1 MLDNNRKERGSDMKR
16 GILLVGFVLLLSA
29 CKQEPM
35 IHISPDVQASID
47 KKAADRQGTAN
58 NSSADTSASMSEVSG
73 EVDTSAWQKAPD
85 GTQYDISHYAP
96 NGINQLKEFET
107 SEGTQLVYTDY
118 IDNNRQLW
126 QIRTLLPNGRAN
138 VSIYQL
144 TKEGWQIS
152 WQALDS
158 LDTTSHLDQVS
169 HTNRIPYLMAPIQV
183 GTMWQDSQ
191 GSRSTITNLY
201 QSAKIGDATYE
212 DVIEVTTFRS
222 DQEVHTYYA
231 KDQGL
236 VMSSQKAINSGG
248 ENIALTLKSNQH
260 QVSIT
265 QSINIAKPSNQMNP
279 ILTKGTGKLTWQ
291 TNQNPGKTFTEL
303 FRKEGWINSSV
314 EVKDI
319 KIDSQIATVDF
330 TPGVVAAMNQ
340 HTARET
346 AVLPAIVQTIA
357 DYYGVSQVK
366 LTVGGLILS
375 PDTLPI
381 PANGIWEVNPSWLG
395 SNP

>member
-58 NSSADTSASMSEVSG
+58 NSSADTSASMAEISG
-73 EVDTSAWQKAPD
+73 EIDTSAWQKAPD

-118 IDNNRQLW
+118 TDNNRQLW

-169 HTNRIPYLMAPIQV
+169 HTHRIPYLMAPIQV

-303 FRKEGWINSSV
+303 FRKEGWINASV

-357 DYYGVSQVK
+357 D
-366 LTVGGLILS
+366 
-375 PDTLPI
+375 
-381 PANGIWEVNPSWLG
+381 
-395 SNP
+395 

>member
-1 MLDNNRKERGSDMKR
+1 MLDYNRKERDSDMKR

-58 NSSADTSASMSEVSG
+58 NSSADTSAGMTEISG
-73 EVDTSAWQKAPD
+73 EIDTSAWQKAPEA
-85 GTQYDISHYAP
+85 TQYDISHYAP

-303 FRKEGWINSSV
+303 FRKEGWINASV

-395 SNP
+395 SNQ

>member
-1 MLDNNRKERGSDMKR
+1 MKR

-58 NSSADTSASMSEVSG
+58 NSSADTSASMAEVSG

-85 GTQYDISHYAP
+85 ATQYDISHYAP
-96 NGINQLKEFET
+96 NGMNQLKEFET

-118 IDNNRQLW
+118 ADNNRQLW
-126 QIRTLLPNGRAN
+126 QVRTLLPNGRAN

-169 HTNRIPYLMAPIQV
+169 HTYRIPYLMAPIQV

-201 QSAKIGDATYE
+201 QSAKIGDTTYE

-303 FRKEGWINSSV
+303 FRKEGWINASV

-375 PDTLPI
+375 PDTLQI

>member
-58 NSSADTSASMSEVSG
+58 NSSADTSAGMTEISG
-73 EVDTSAWQKAPD
+73 EIDTSAWQKAPEA
-85 GTQYDISHYAP
+85 TQYDISHYAP

-201 QSAKIGDATYE
+201 QSAKIGDETYE

-236 VMSSQKAINSGG
+236 IMSSQKAINSGG

-303 FRKEGWINSSV
+303 FRKEGWINASV

-346 AVLPAIVQTIA
+346 AVLPAIAQTIA

-375 PDTLPI
+375 PDTLPM

>member
-1 MLDNNRKERGSDMKR
+1 MKR

-58 NSSADTSASMSEVSG
+58 NSSADTSAGMTEISG
-73 EVDTSAWQKAPD
+73 EIDTSAWQKAPEA
-85 GTQYDISHYAP
+85 TQYDISHYAP

-201 QSAKIGDATYE
+201 QSAKIGDETYE

-236 VMSSQKAINSGG
+236 IMSSQKAINSGG

-303 FRKEGWINSSV
+303 FRKEGWINASV

-375 PDTLPI
+375 PDTLPM

>member
-1 MLDNNRKERGSDMKR
+1 MKR

-47 KKAADRQGTAN
+47 KKAADRQGTTAN
-58 NSSADTSASMSEVSG
+58 NSSADTSTSMAEVSG

-85 GTQYDISHYAP
+85 ATQYDISHYAP

-303 FRKEGWINSSV
+303 FRKEGWINASV

-395 SNP
+395 PNP

>member
-1 MLDNNRKERGSDMKR
+1 MLDYNRKERGSDMKR

-58 NSSADTSASMSEVSG
+58 NSSADTSAGMTEISG
-73 EVDTSAWQKAPD
+73 EIDTSAWQKAPEA
-85 GTQYDISHYAP
+85 TQYDISHYAP

-201 QSAKIGDATYE
+201 QSAKIGDETYE

-236 VMSSQKAINSGG
+236 IMSSQKAINSGG

-303 FRKEGWINSSV
+303 FRKEGWINASV

-375 PDTLPI
+375 PDTLPM

>member
-1 MLDNNRKERGSDMKR
+1 MKR

-47 KKAADRQGTAN
+47 KKAADRQGTTN
-58 NSSADTSASMSEVSG
+58 NSTAETSASMTEISG
-73 EVDTSAWQKAPD
+73 EVDTSAWQKAPEA
-85 GTQYDISHYAP
+85 TQYDISHYTP

-118 IDNNRQLW
+118 TDNNRQLW

-236 VMSSQKAINSGG
+236 DMSSQKAINSGG

>member
-1 MLDNNRKERGSDMKR
+1 M
-16 GILLVGFVLLLSA
+16 A
-29 CKQEPM
+29 
-35 IHISPDVQASID
+35 
-47 KKAADRQGTAN
+47 
-58 NSSADTSASMSEVSG
+58 EVSG

-85 GTQYDISHYAP
+85 ATQYDISHYAP
-96 NGINQLKEFET
+96 NGMNQLKEFET

-118 IDNNRQLW
+118 ADNNRQLW
-126 QIRTLLPNGRAN
+126 QVRTLLPNGRAN

-169 HTNRIPYLMAPIQV
+169 HTHRIPYLMAPIQV

-201 QSAKIGDATYE
+201 QSAKIGDTTYE

-303 FRKEGWINSSV
+303 FRKEGWINASV

-375 PDTLPI
+375 PDTLQI

>member
-1 MLDNNRKERGSDMKR
+1 MLDYNRKERGSDMKR

-58 NSSADTSASMSEVSG
+58 NSSADTSAGMTEISG
-73 EVDTSAWQKAPD
+73 EIDTSAWQKAPEA
-85 GTQYDISHYAP
+85 TQYDISHYAP

-201 QSAKIGDATYE
+201 QSAKIGDETYE

-236 VMSSQKAINSGG
+236 IMSSQKAINSGG

-303 FRKEGWINSSV
+303 FRKEGWINASV

-330 TPGVVAAMNQ
+330 TPSVVAAMNQ

-375 PDTLPI
+375 PDTLPM

>member
-1 MLDNNRKERGSDMKR
+1 MKR

-58 NSSADTSASMSEVSG
+58 NSSADTSASMTEISG
-73 EVDTSAWQKAPD
+73 EIDTSAWQKAPEA
-85 GTQYDISHYAP
+85 TQYDISHYAP

-118 IDNNRQLW
+118 TDNNRQLW

-201 QSAKIGDATYE
+201 QSAKIGDVTYE

-303 FRKEGWINSSV
+303 FRKEGWINASV

>member
-1 MLDNNRKERGSDMKR
+1 MKR

-58 NSSADTSASMSEVSG
+58 NSSADTSAGMTEISG
-73 EVDTSAWQKAPD
+73 EIDTSAWQKAPEA
-85 GTQYDISHYAP
+85 TQYDISHYAP

-201 QSAKIGDATYE
+201 QSAKIGDETYE

-236 VMSSQKAINSGG
+236 IMSSQKAINSGG

-303 FRKEGWINSSV
+303 FRKEGWINASV

-346 AVLPAIVQTIA
+346 AVLPAIAQTIA

-375 PDTLPI
+375 PDTLPM

>member
-1 MLDNNRKERGSDMKR
+1 MKR

-58 NSSADTSASMSEVSG
+58 NSSADTSASMTEISG
-73 EVDTSAWQKAPD
+73 EIDTSAWQKAPEA
-85 GTQYDISHYAP
+85 TQYDISHYAP

-118 IDNNRQLW
+118 TDNNRQLW

-158 LDTTSHLDQVS
+158 LDTTSHLNQVS

-303 FRKEGWINSSV
+303 FRKEGWINASV

>member
-1 MLDNNRKERGSDMKR
+1 MKR

-58 NSSADTSASMSEVSG
+58 NSSADTSASMTEISG
-73 EVDTSAWQKAPD
+73 EIDTSAWQKAPEA
-85 GTQYDISHYAP
+85 TQYDISHYAP

-118 IDNNRQLW
+118 TDNNRQLW

-138 VSIYQL
+138 VAIYQL

-158 LDTTSHLDQVS
+158 LDTTSHLNQVS

-303 FRKEGWINSSV
+303 FRKEGWINASV

-346 AVLPAIVQTIA
+346 AVLPAIVQIIA

-395 SNP
+395 SNQ

>member
-1 MLDNNRKERGSDMKR
+1 MKR

-47 KKAADRQGTAN
+47 KKAADRQGTTN
-58 NSSADTSASMSEVSG
+58 NSTAETSASMTEISG
-73 EVDTSAWQKAPD
+73 EVDTSAWQKAPEA
-85 GTQYDISHYAP
+85 TQYDISHYAP

-107 SEGTQLVYTDY
+107 TEGSQLVYTDY
-118 IDNNRQLW
+118 TDNNRQLW

-303 FRKEGWINSSV
+303 FRKEGWINASV

>member
-1 MLDNNRKERGSDMKR
+1 MKR
-16 GILLVGFVLLLSA
+16 GILLVVFVLLLSA

-58 NSSADTSASMSEVSG
+58 NSSADTSTSMAEVSG

-85 GTQYDISHYAP
+85 ATQYDISHYAP

-118 IDNNRQLW
+118 ADNNRQLW
-126 QIRTLLPNGRAN
+126 QVRTLLPNGRAN

-303 FRKEGWINSSV
+303 FRKEGWINASV

-395 SNP
+395 SNQ

>member
-1 MLDNNRKERGSDMKR
+1 MLDYNRKERGSDMKR

-58 NSSADTSASMSEVSG
+58 NSSADTSAGMTEISG
-73 EVDTSAWQKAPD
+73 EIDTSAWQKAPEA
-85 GTQYDISHYAP
+85 TQYDISHYAP

-201 QSAKIGDATYE
+201 QSAKIGDETYE

-236 VMSSQKAINSGG
+236 IMSSQKAINSGG

-303 FRKEGWINSSV
+303 FRKEGWINASV

>member
-1 MLDNNRKERGSDMKR
+1 MKR

-58 NSSADTSASMSEVSG
+58 NSSADTSASMAEISG
-73 EVDTSAWQKAPD
+73 EIDTSAWQKAPD

-303 FRKEGWINSSV
+303 FRKEGWINASV

-395 SNP
+395 SNQ

>member
-1 MLDNNRKERGSDMKR
+1 MKR

-58 NSSADTSASMSEVSG
+58 NSSADTSAGMTEISG
-73 EVDTSAWQKAPD
+73 EIDTSAWQKAPEA
-85 GTQYDISHYAP
+85 TQYDISHYAP

-303 FRKEGWINSSV
+303 FRKEGWINASV

-395 SNP
+395 SNQ

>member
-1 MLDNNRKERGSDMKR
+1 MLDYNRKERGSDMKR

-58 NSSADTSASMSEVSG
+58 NSSADTSASMTEISG
-73 EVDTSAWQKAPD
+73 EIDTSAWQKAPEA
-85 GTQYDISHYAP
+85 TQYDISHYAP

-118 IDNNRQLW
+118 TDNNRQLW

-158 LDTTSHLDQVS
+158 LDTTSHLNQVS

-303 FRKEGWINSSV
+303 FRKEGWINASV

>member
-1 MLDNNRKERGSDMKR
+1 MKR

-58 NSSADTSASMSEVSG
+58 NSSADTSAGMTEISG
-73 EVDTSAWQKAPD
+73 EIDTSAWQKAPEA
-85 GTQYDISHYAP
+85 TQYDISHYAP

-303 FRKEGWINSSV
+303 FRKEGWINASV

-366 LTVGGLILS
+366 LTVGGLVLS

>member
-1 MLDNNRKERGSDMKR
+1 MKR

-58 NSSADTSASMSEVSG
+58 NSSADTSASMTEISG
-73 EVDTSAWQKAPD
+73 EIDTSAWQKAPEA
-85 GTQYDISHYAP
+85 TQYDISHYAP

-118 IDNNRQLW
+118 TDNNRQLW

-201 QSAKIGDATYE
+201 QSAKIGDETYE

-236 VMSSQKAINSGG
+236 IMSSQKAINSGG

-303 FRKEGWINSSV
+303 FRKEGWINASV

>member
-1 MLDNNRKERGSDMKR
+1 MKR

-58 NSSADTSASMSEVSG
+58 NSSADTSAGMTEISG
-73 EVDTSAWQKAPD
+73 EIDTSAWQKAPEA
-85 GTQYDISHYAP
+85 TQYDISHYAP

-201 QSAKIGDATYE
+201 QSAKIGDETYE

-236 VMSSQKAINSGG
+236 IMSSQKAINSGG

-303 FRKEGWINSSV
+303 FRKEGWINASV

-375 PDTLPI
+375 PDTLPM

-395 SNP
+395 SNQ

>member
-1 MLDNNRKERGSDMKR
+1 MKR

-58 NSSADTSASMSEVSG
+58 NSSADTSAGMTEISG
-73 EVDTSAWQKAPD
+73 EIDTSAWQKAPEA
-85 GTQYDISHYAP
+85 TQYDISHYAP

-118 IDNNRQLW
+118 ADNNRQLW
-126 QIRTLLPNGRAN
+126 QVRTLLPNGRAN

-303 FRKEGWINSSV
+303 FRKEGWINASV

-395 SNP
+395 SNQ

>member
-1 MLDNNRKERGSDMKR
+1 MKR
-16 GILLVGFVLLLSA
+16 GILLAGFVLLLSA

-58 NSSADTSASMSEVSG
+58 NSSADTSAGMTEISG
-73 EVDTSAWQKAPD
+73 EIDTSAWQKAPEA
-85 GTQYDISHYAP
+85 TQYDISHYAP

-201 QSAKIGDATYE
+201 QSAKIGDETYE

-236 VMSSQKAINSGG
+236 IMSSQKAINSGG

-303 FRKEGWINSSV
+303 FRKEGWINASV

-375 PDTLPI
+375 PDTLPM

>member
-1 MLDNNRKERGSDMKR
+1 MKR

-58 NSSADTSASMSEVSG
+58 NSSADTSTSMAEVSG

-85 GTQYDISHYAP
+85 ATQYDISHYAP

-118 IDNNRQLW
+118 ADNNRQLW
-126 QIRTLLPNGRAN
+126 QVRTLLPNGRAN

-303 FRKEGWINSSV
+303 FRKEGWINASV

-395 SNP
+395 SNQ

>member
-1 MLDNNRKERGSDMKR
+1 MKR

-58 NSSADTSASMSEVSG
+58 NSSADTSASMAEISG
-73 EVDTSAWQKAPD
+73 EIDTSAWQKAPD

-118 IDNNRQLW
+118 TDNNRQLW

-303 FRKEGWINSSV
+303 FRKEGWINASV

-395 SNP
+395 SNQ

>member
-1 MLDNNRKERGSDMKR
+1 MKR

-58 NSSADTSASMSEVSG
+58 NSSADTSAGMTEISG
-73 EVDTSAWQKAPD
+73 EIDTSAWQKAPEA
-85 GTQYDISHYAP
+85 TQYDISHYAP

-201 QSAKIGDATYE
+201 QSAKIGDETYE

-236 VMSSQKAINSGG
+236 IMSSQKAINSGG

-303 FRKEGWINSSV
+303 FRKEGWINASV

>member
-1 MLDNNRKERGSDMKR
+1 MKR

-47 KKAADRQGTAN
+47 KKAADRQGTTAN
-58 NSSADTSASMSEVSG
+58 NSSADTSTSMAEVSG

-85 GTQYDISHYAP
+85 ATQYDISHYAP

-118 IDNNRQLW
+118 TDNNRQLW
-126 QIRTLLPNGRAN
+126 QVRTLLPNGRAN

-169 HTNRIPYLMAPIQV
+169 HTHRIPYLMAPIQV

-303 FRKEGWINSSV
+303 FRKEGWINASV

-395 SNP
+395 SNQ

>member
-1 MLDNNRKERGSDMKR
+1 MKR

-58 NSSADTSASMSEVSG
+58 NSSADTGASMTEISG
-73 EVDTSAWQKAPD
+73 EIDTSAWQKAPD
-85 GTQYDISHYAP
+85 ATQYDISHYAP

-107 SEGTQLVYTDY
+107 SEGAQVVYTDY
-118 IDNNRQLW
+118 TDNNRQLW

-169 HTNRIPYLMAPIQV
+169 HTNRIPYLMAPIQA

-201 QSAKIGDATYE
+201 QSAKIGDVTYE

-303 FRKEGWINSSV
+303 FRKEGWINASV

>member
-1 MLDNNRKERGSDMKR
+1 MKR

-58 NSSADTSASMSEVSG
+58 NSSADTSAGMTEISG
-73 EVDTSAWQKAPD
+73 EIDTSAWQKAPEA
-85 GTQYDISHYAP
+85 TQYDISHYAP

-201 QSAKIGDATYE
+201 QSAKIGDETYE

-236 VMSSQKAINSGG
+236 IMSSQKAINSGG

-303 FRKEGWINSSV
+303 FRKEGWINASV

-340 HTARET
+340 HTAREM

-375 PDTLPI
+375 PDTLPM

>member
-1 MLDNNRKERGSDMKR
+1 MKR

-58 NSSADTSASMSEVSG
+58 NSSADTGASMTEISG
-73 EVDTSAWQKAPD
+73 EIDTSAWQKAPD
-85 GTQYDISHYAP
+85 ATQYDISHYAP

-118 IDNNRQLW
+118 TDNNRQLW

-201 QSAKIGDATYE
+201 QSAKIGDVTYE

-303 FRKEGWINSSV
+303 FRKEGWINASV

>member
-1 MLDNNRKERGSDMKR
+1 MLDYNRKERGSDMKR

-58 NSSADTSASMSEVSG
+58 NSSADTSAGMTEISG
-73 EVDTSAWQKAPD
+73 EIDTSAWQKAPEA
-85 GTQYDISHYAP
+85 TQYDISHYAP

-303 FRKEGWINSSV
+303 FRKEGWINASV

>member
-1 MLDNNRKERGSDMKR
+1 MKR

-58 NSSADTSASMSEVSG
+58 NSSADTSASMAEISG
-73 EVDTSAWQKAPD
+73 EIDTSAWQKAPEA
-85 GTQYDISHYAP
+85 TQYDISHYAP

-118 IDNNRQLW
+118 TDNNRQLW

-201 QSAKIGDATYE
+201 QSAKIGDVTYE

-303 FRKEGWINSSV
+303 FRKEGWINASV

>member
-58 NSSADTSASMSEVSG
+58 NSSADTSAGMTEISG
-73 EVDTSAWQKAPD
+73 EIDTSAWQKAPEA
-85 GTQYDISHYAP
+85 TQYDISHYAP

-201 QSAKIGDATYE
+201 QSAKIGDETYE

-236 VMSSQKAINSGG
+236 IMSSQKAINSGG

-303 FRKEGWINSSV
+303 FRKEGWINASV

-375 PDTLPI
+375 PDTLPM

>member
-1 MLDNNRKERGSDMKR
+1 MKR

-58 NSSADTSASMSEVSG
+58 NSSADTSASMTEISG
-73 EVDTSAWQKAPD
+73 EIDTSAWQKAPEA
-85 GTQYDISHYAP
+85 TQYDISHYAP

-118 IDNNRQLW
+118 TDNNRQLW

-201 QSAKIGDATYE
+201 QSAKIGDVTYE

-303 FRKEGWINSSV
+303 FRKEGWINASV

-319 KIDSQIATVDF
+319 KIDSQIVTVDF

>member
-1 MLDNNRKERGSDMKR
+1 MKR

-58 NSSADTSASMSEVSG
+58 NSSADTSAGMTEISG
-73 EVDTSAWQKAPD
+73 EIDTSAWQKAPEA
-85 GTQYDISHYAP
+85 TQYDISHYAP

-303 FRKEGWINSSV
+303 FRKEGWINASV

>member
-1 MLDNNRKERGSDMKR
+1 MKR

-58 NSSADTSASMSEVSG
+58 NSSADTSAGMTEISG
-73 EVDTSAWQKAPD
+73 EIDTSAWQKAPEA
-85 GTQYDISHYAP
+85 TQYDISHYAP

-118 IDNNRQLW
+118 ADNNRQLW
-126 QIRTLLPNGRAN
+126 QVRTLLPNGRAN

-201 QSAKIGDATYE
+201 QSAKIGDTTYE

-303 FRKEGWINSSV
+303 FRKEGWINASV

-340 HTARET
+340 HTTRET

-381 PANGIWEVNPSWLG
+381 PTNGIWEVNPSWLG